1 MAARGGTRTLK
12 LLVFWC
18 DCCWS
23 ARNNQECKQHKT
35 IVRKPRHVPRRRS
48 WTCWYWQ
55 QRKGHRCKS
64 ARPSPVSHGVPI
76 RGAGLP
82 HDGRMLQDDCGDSG
96 VCRTETHQRERPAR
110 LPLKL
115 MPSSTRSAF
124 ASSLTARPLSHL
136 CYCTERLESAP
147 GTRKQTYRR
156 CVGRDYLLLR
166 SRTSNRLAQ

>member
-23 ARNNQECKQHKT
+23 AINNQNASSIKQLSESRDT
-35 IVRKPRHVPRRRS
+35 VPRRRS

-82 HDGRMLQDDCGDSG
+82 HTRRTHAAGRSRGFRSLQNRNAPTRAASAPAVEAHALLDPFGVRQLLDGA
-96 VCRTETHQRERPAR
+96 TP
-110 LPLKL
+110 LPLVL
-115 MPSSTRSAF
+115 
-124 ASSLTARPLSHL
+124 LSDL
-136 CYCTERLESAP
+136 RAPRELGSRLIDVAWVV
-147 GTRKQTYRR
+147 TIFF
-156 CVGRDYLLLR
+156 
-166 SRTSNRLAQ
+166 

>member
-82 HDGRMLQDDCGDSG
+82 HDGRMLQDDRGDSG
-96 VCRTETHQRERPAR
+96 VCRTETRQRERPAR

-115 MPSSTRSAF
+115 MPLLDPFGVRQLLDGAT
-124 ASSLTARPLSHL
+124 PLPLVLLSDL
-136 CYCTERLESAP
+136 RAPRELGSRLIDVAWVV
-147 GTRKQTYRR
+147 TIFF
-156 CVGRDYLLLR
+156 
-166 SRTSNRLAQ
+166 